1 MQLDYHQVDAFSDR
15 PFGGNPTIVYRLERW
30 LPDDLLQQIA
40 TEHNLSQTVFIV
52 KEGSRWRIRWFAPR
66 AEVPLCGHGTLAAAH
81 VLQQVFA
88 ETADTL
94 EFTSRSGLLTV
105 MRDRERLWLNL
116 PAQYPDEE
124 GVSLEIQRALNV
136 DVIDVL
142 GANELFVVVASEQAL
157 RQCQPDPLALGRLLW
172 SGVVVTARGE
182 RHDFVSRFFAPGLGI
197 PEDGVTASTH
207 ASLVPYW
214 ARRLGKTSLSAYQCS
229 ARGGELACRLVG
241 DSVQVGGHMTLVASG
256 RLLVG
261 L

>member
-1 MQLDYHQVDAFSDR
+1 MQLDYHQVDAFSDH
-15 PFGGNPTIVYRLERW
+15 PFGGNPVIVYRLEGW
-30 LPDDLLQQIA
+30 LPDDLLQQLA

-52 KEGSRWRIRWFAPR
+52 REGSRWRIRGFAPR
-66 AEVPLCGHGTLAAAH
+66 AEVPLCGHGTLAAAQ

-94 EFTSRSGLLTV
+94 EFTSRSGVLTV
-105 MRDRERLWLNL
+105 VREGERLWLDL

-124 GVSLEIQRALNV
+124 GVSLEIQRALNI
-136 DVIDVL
+136 DIIDVL
-142 GANELFVVVASEQAL
+142 GANELFVVVESEQAL

-172 SGVVVTARGE
+172 GGVVITARGE
-182 RHDFVSRFFAPGLGI
+182 QHDFVSRFFAPGLGI
-197 PEDGVTASTH
+197 TEDAVTATTH

-214 ARRLGKTSLSAYQCS
+214 ARRLGKTRLSAYQCS

-241 DSVQVGGHMTLVASG
+241 DRVQVGGRMTLVASG